1 MKLSLTKTL
10 AFGAALFGGLLAGV
24 TANRAL
30 VELPAWERVGA
41 IPWAN
46 FTRAENHGVGSFFY
60 LVVGFLALLLTV
72 AAAIAFRFDPAA
84 RSSRRFPAY
93 AAALLAIT
101 YAVITRAILV
111 PAAFRL
117 RAAGNDGAELQ
128 RIFVGVV
135 RWSGVNDIL
144 HVVAFSLSL
153 WAFAEILA
161 RRTSS

>member
-1 MKLSLTKTL
+1 VRI
-10 AFGAALFGGLLAGV
+10 A
-24 TANRAL
+24 
-30 VELPAWERVGA
+30 RV
-41 IPWAN
+41 
-46 FTRAENHGVGSFFY
+46 
-60 LVVGFLALLLTV
+60 TV

-117 RAAGNDGAELQ
+117 QAAGNDGAELL
-128 RIFVGVV
+128 RIFVGVA
-135 RWSGVNDIL
+135 RWSGVDDIL

-161 RRTSS
+161 RPTSG